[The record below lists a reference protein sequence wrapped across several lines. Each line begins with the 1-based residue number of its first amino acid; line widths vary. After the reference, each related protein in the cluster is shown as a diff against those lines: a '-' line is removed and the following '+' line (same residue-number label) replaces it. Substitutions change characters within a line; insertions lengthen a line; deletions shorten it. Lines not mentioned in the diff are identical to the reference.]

1 MPRLNVMGELREIL
15 ESALGD
21 VPVRVDVSGE
31 RPGTVA
37 VVRRCGG
44 ARQDALV
51 DSPQVEVLMWAPT
64 ETEAE
69 DLAERVGDAMSHL
82 PFARG
87 FCACEELEMRTD
99 YDYVARSPR
108 WYALYRLKTFQPK
121 EG

>member
-1 MPRLNVMGELREIL
+1 MPRLNVMGELRAIL

-21 VPVRVDVSGE
+21 VPVRVNVPGE

-64 ETEAE
+64 EAEAE
-69 DLAERVGDAMSHL
+69 ILAERVGDAMSRL
-82 PFARG
+82 PFERG

-99 YDYVARSPR
+99 YDYLARSPR
-108 WYALYRLKTFQPK
+108 WYALYRLKTYQPK

>member
-1 MPRLNVMGELREIL
+1 
-15 ESALGD
+15 
-21 VPVRVDVSGE
+21 
-31 RPGTVA
+31 
-37 VVRRCGG
+37 
-44 ARQDALV
+44 
-51 DSPQVEVLMWAPT
+51 
-64 ETEAE
+64 
-69 DLAERVGDAMSHL
+69 MSRL

>member
-15 ESALGD
+15 EFALGD
-21 VPVRVDVSGE
+21 VPVRVNVPGE
-31 RPGTVA
+31 RPGAVA

-64 ETEAE
+64 EAEAE
-69 DLAERVGDAMSHL
+69 NLAERVGDAMSRL
-82 PFARG
+82 PFERG

-99 YDYVARSPR
+99 YDYLARSPR
-108 WYALYRLKTFQPK
+108 WYALYRLKTYQPK

>member
-1 MPRLNVMGELREIL
+1 MPRLNVMGELRAIL
-15 ESALGD
+15 KSALGD
-21 VPVRVDVSGE
+21 VPVRVNVPGE
-31 RPGTVA
+31 RPGTVT

-64 ETEAE
+64 EAEAE
-69 DLAERVGDAMSHL
+69 ELAERVGDAMSRL
-82 PFARG
+82 PFSRG

-99 YDYVARSPR
+99 YDYLARSPR
-108 WYALYRLKTFQPK
+108 WYALYRLKTYQPK

>member
-21 VPVRVDVSGE
+21 VPVKVNVPGE

-51 DSPQVEVLMWAPT
+51 DSPQVELRMWAPT
-64 ETEAE
+64 EAQPEE
-69 DLAERVGDAMSHL
+69 LAELVGDAMSHL
-82 PFARG
+82 PFERG

-99 YDYVARSPR
+99 YDYLARSPR
-108 WYALYRLKTFQPK
+108 WYALYRLKTYQPK

>member
-1 MPRLNVMGELREIL
+1 VPRLNVMGELRAIL

-21 VPVRVDVSGE
+21 VPVRVNVPGE

-44 ARQDALV
+44 ARQDALI

-64 ETEAE
+64 EAKAE
-69 DLAERVGDAMSHL
+69 ELAELVGDAMSHL

-99 YDYVARSPR
+99 YDYFARSPR
-108 WYALYRLKTFQPK
+108 WYALYRLKTYQPK

>member
-15 ESALGD
+15 ESALGG
-21 VPVRVDVSGE
+21 VPVRVDLPGE

-44 ARQDALV
+44 ARQDALI

-64 ETEAE
+64 EAKAE
-69 DLAERVGDAMSHL
+69 ELAELVGDAMSHL

-99 YDYVARSPR
+99 YDCFARSPR
-108 WYALYRLKTFQPK
+108 WYALYRLKTYQPK

>member
-15 ESALGD
+15 ESALGG
-21 VPVRVDVSGE
+21 VSVRVDLPGE

-64 ETEAE
+64 EAEAE
-69 DLAERVGDAMSHL
+69 GLAERVGDAMSRL

-87 FCACEELEMRTD
+87 FCACEEFEMRTD
-99 YDYVARSPR
+99 YDYFARSPR
-108 WYALYRLKTFQPK
+108 WYALYRLKTYQPK

>member
-1 MPRLNVMGELREIL
+1 MPRLNVMGELRAIL

-21 VPVRVDVSGE
+21 VPVRVNVPGE

-44 ARQDALV
+44 ARQDALI
-51 DSPQVEVLMWAPT
+51 DSPQVEVIMWAPT
-64 ETEAE
+64 EAKAE
-69 DLAERVGDAMSHL
+69 ELAELVGDAMSHL

-99 YDYVARSPR
+99 YDYFARSPR
-108 WYALYRLKTFQPK
+108 WYALYRLKTYQPK

>member
-1 MPRLNVMGELREIL
+1 MPRLNVMGELRAIL
-15 ESALGD
+15 ESALGG
-21 VPVRVDVSGE
+21 VPVQVGLPGE
-31 RPGTVA
+31 RLGTVV

-51 DSPQVEVLMWAPT
+51 DSPQVEVIMWAPT
-64 ETEAE
+64 EARAE
-69 DLAERVGDAMSHL
+69 ELAELVGDAMSHL

-99 YDYVARSPR
+99 YDYLARSPR
-108 WYALYRLKTFQPK
+108 WYALYRLKTYQPK

>member
-1 MPRLNVMGELREIL
+1 MPRLNVMGELRAIL

-21 VPVRVDVSGE
+21 VPVRVNVPGE

-44 ARQDALV
+44 ARQDALI
-51 DSPQVEVLMWAPT
+51 DSPQVEVIMWAPT
-64 ETEAE
+64 EAKAE
-69 DLAERVGDAMSHL
+69 ELAECVGDAMSRL

-99 YDYVARSPR
+99 YDYLARSPR
-108 WYALYRLKTFQPK
+108 WYALYRLKTYQPK

>member
-1 MPRLNVMGELREIL
+1 MPRLNVMGELRAIL

-21 VPVRVDVSGE
+21 VSVRVNVPGE

-64 ETEAE
+64 EAEAE
-69 DLAERVGDAMSHL
+69 DLAERVGDAMSRL
-82 PFARG
+82 PFERG

-99 YDYVARSPR
+99 YDYLARSPR
-108 WYALYRLKTFQPK
+108 WYALYRLKTYQPK

>member
-1 MPRLNVMGELREIL
+1 MPRLNVMGELRAIL
-15 ESALGD
+15 ESALGG
-21 VPVRVDVSGE
+21 VPVRVDLPGE

-64 ETEAE
+64 EAEAE
-69 DLAERVGDAMSHL
+69 GLAERVGDAMSRL
-82 PFARG
+82 PFSRG

-99 YDYVARSPR
+99 YDYLARSPR
-108 WYALYRLKTFQPK
+108 WYALYRLKTYQPK

>member
-1 MPRLNVMGELREIL
+1 MPRLNVMGELRAIL
-15 ESALGD
+15 ESALGG
-21 VPVRVDVSGE
+21 VPVRVNVPGE

-51 DSPQVEVLMWAPT
+51 DSPQVEVIMWAPT
-64 ETEAE
+64 EAKAE
-69 DLAERVGDAMSHL
+69 ELAELVGDAMSRL

-99 YDYVARSPR
+99 YDYLARSPR
-108 WYALYRLKTFQPK
+108 WYALYRLKTYQPK

>member
-1 MPRLNVMGELREIL
+1 MPRLNVMGELRAIL
-15 ESALGD
+15 ESALGG
-21 VPVRVDVSGE
+21 VPVQVGLPGE
-31 RPGTVA
+31 RPGTVV

-44 ARQDALV
+44 ARQDALI

-64 ETEAE
+64 EAKAE
-69 DLAERVGDAMSHL
+69 ELAELVGDAMSHL

-99 YDYVARSPR
+99 YDYFARSPR
-108 WYALYRLKTFQPK
+108 WYALYRLKTYQPK

>member
-1 MPRLNVMGELREIL
+1 MGIIRRKVIDWLGRELL
-15 ESALGD
+15 GESA
-21 VPVRVDVSGE
+21 VT
-31 RPGTVA
+31 PGT
-37 VVRRCGG
+37 
-44 ARQDALV
+44 
-51 DSPQVEVLMWAPT
+51 E
-64 ETEAE
+64 E
-69 DLAERVGDAMSHL
+69 LAERVGDAMSRL

>member
-1 MPRLNVMGELREIL
+1 MPRLNVMGELRAIL
-15 ESALGD
+15 ESALSG
-21 VPVRVDVSGE
+21 VPVRVDLPAE
-31 RPGTVA
+31 RPGTVV

-51 DSPQVEVLMWAPT
+51 DSPQVEVIMWAPT
-64 ETEAE
+64 EAKAE
-69 DLAERVGDAMSHL
+69 ELAECVGDAMSRL

-99 YDYVARSPR
+99 YDYLARSPR
-108 WYALYRLKTFQPK
+108 WYALYRLKTYQPK

>member
-1 MPRLNVMGELREIL
+1 MPRLNVTGELREIL
-15 ESALGD
+15 ESALGG
-21 VPVRVDVSGE
+21 VPVRVDLPGE

-44 ARQDALV
+44 ARQDALI

-64 ETEAE
+64 EAKAE
-69 DLAERVGDAMSHL
+69 ELAERVGDAMSRL

-99 YDYVARSPR
+99 YDYLARSPR
-108 WYALYRLKTFQPK
+108 WYALYRLKTYQPK

>member
-1 MPRLNVMGELREIL
+1 MPRLNVMGELRAIL
-15 ESALGD
+15 ESALGG
-21 VPVRVDVSGE
+21 VPVQVGLPGE
-31 RPGTVA
+31 RPGTVV

-51 DSPQVEVLMWAPT
+51 DSPQVEVIMWAPT
-64 ETEAE
+64 EARVEE
-69 DLAERVGDAMSHL
+69 LAELVGDAMSHL

-99 YDYVARSPR
+99 YDYLARSPR
-108 WYALYRLKTFQPK
+108 WYALYRLKTYQPK

>member
-15 ESALGD
+15 ESDLGD
-21 VPVRVDVSGE
+21 VPVKVNVPGE

-64 ETEAE
+64 EAKAE
-69 DLAERVGDAMSHL
+69 ELAELVGDAMSHL
-82 PFARG
+82 PFERG

-99 YDYVARSPR
+99 YDYLARSPR
-108 WYALYRLKTFQPK
+108 WYALYRLKTYQPK

>member
-1 MPRLNVMGELREIL
+1 MPRLNVMGELRAIL

-21 VPVRVDVSGE
+21 VPVRVNVPGE
-31 RPGTVA
+31 RPGAVA

-64 ETEAE
+64 EAEAE
-69 DLAERVGDAMSHL
+69 NLAERVGDAMSRL
-82 PFARG
+82 PFERG

-99 YDYVARSPR
+99 YDYLARSPR
-108 WYALYRLKTFQPK
+108 WYALYRLKTYQPK

>member
-1 MPRLNVMGELREIL
+1 MPRLNVMGELRAIL

-21 VPVRVDVSGE
+21 VPVRVDVPGE

-51 DSPQVEVLMWAPT
+51 DSPQVEVLMWAS
-64 ETEAE
+64 TEAE
-69 DLAERVGDAMSHL
+69 AENLAERVGDAMSRL
-82 PFARG
+82 PFERG

-99 YDYVARSPR
+99 YDYLARSPR
-108 WYALYRLKTFQPK
+108 WYALYRLKTYQPK

>member
-15 ESALGD
+15 ESALGG
-21 VPVRVDVSGE
+21 VPVRVDLPGE

-37 VVRRCGG
+37 VARRCGG
-44 ARQDALV
+44 ARQDALI

-64 ETEAE
+64 EAKAE
-69 DLAERVGDAMSHL
+69 ELAELVDDAMSHL

-99 YDYVARSPR
+99 YDYFARSPR
-108 WYALYRLKTFQPK
+108 WYALYRLKTYQPK